1 MSYSDAQ
8 NIQNINSGHFNEHG
22 KTERDPDSPVRTT
35 GHKKTERETGS
46 SVRTTG
52 HKKTERDPG
61 SSVRTTGH
69 KKTERETGSSK
80 SISTISIV
88 YRIYLTLF

>member
-22 KTERDPDSPVRTT
+22 KTERDPDS
-35 GHKKTERETGS
+35 

-52 HKKTERDPG
+52 HKKTERDPD

-80 SISTISIV
+80 SISTTSIV